1 MRQARDPDGLVQ
13 DCGFPCHA
21 TNSLY
26 LHPTCCPT
34 CIPPVRNPPVA
45 LPVPCLHPTC
55 CPTCIP
61 PTPVALP
68 VPCLHPTCTPP
79 VALPAS
85 HVALPAPQLC
95 LCDIVAA
102 TSCPALPCLTQPCPT
117 LPHPAMQGSCPT
129 DAMSVVHAWHAT
141 LAACLPACRVQ
152 VEVLAELQKKKKD
165 LESNGQPVPADLM
178 RNLQNMQRW
187 GAGGGGARKWQ
198 TGGS

>member
-1 MRQARDPDGLVQ
+1 MTLMGWCRIV
-13 DCGFPCHA
+13 GFPA
-21 TNSLY
+21 MP
-26 LHPTCCPT
+26 PTLST
-34 CIPPVRNPPVA
+34 CTPPVA
-45 LPVPCLHPTC
+45 LPASHLYATHLLPYL
-55 CPTCIP
+55 CP
-61 PTPVALP
+61 A
-68 VPCLHPTCTPP
+68 CTPP